1 MAVGSAEEDA
11 PFHLH
16 GSGRKHLERDGVGVV
31 DEEVMD
37 GGTEGVVDEEVMDGE
52 TEGVVDETSF
62 AAAVSYNRV
71 GGNFGIAVHVTV
83 KFFFV

>member
-37 GGTEGVVDEEVMDGE
+37 GGTEGVVDEEVMDGR
-52 TEGVVDETSF
+52 TEEVGDETSF
-62 AAAVSYNRV
+62 AAVSYNRV
-71 GGNFGIAVHVTV
+71 GGNFGIAIRVTV
-83 KFFFV
+83 KFFV